1 MKHNIIIK
9 IGLLFMVI
17 ISVSACSDFLERDP
31 MGVMDEDS
39 YYTTDDAAMELL
51 SNCYG
56 TMLAGFPYAINRVAE
71 GSESVDDADGGGS
84 DAGDRPQVAD
94 VGTGK
99 PETSNSLLL
108 ETWDNRYEGIGR
120 CNSALEAFSAEG
132 TTFVSG
138 GNEVSEETISRYI
151 SEVKFLRAWYY
162 FDLVTVFKEVPL
174 IVSTLDASERVAK
187 AGAEDI
193 RTQLY
198 DDLDAAIND
207 DNLPRASELTDEEL
221 GRVSKDAAYVLKA
234 RIALYFAGLM
244 SQGKM
249 EGDATTEYKLA
260 KSAAAEVIN
269 TGGLSLLDDYQELY
283 RGDYETGTQS
293 SECIFTVL
301 TTYKGDIGMST
312 DAFAIM
318 NVGRNNVGGWGG
330 NCPTKDLASEFE
342 VGDPRKIFTI
352 ISHGDIFPTL
362 AGGEEYHDYSGY
374 YNDFNLQQSRKAYVP
389 QAHREDGNL
398 LKSKWSPYWIRYSE
412 VLLIYAEATLEIG
425 GTNSEVAEYI
435 NMVRHRAFV
444 TTSKKDEEAIYR
456 KFEED
461 LFPIDEL
468 TFTSQYAVTTSDDL
482 LKAIKHER
490 RVELALEGLRLYDL
504 IRWGDYATTM
514 QAFYQKYGFAD
525 KGISASENSW
535 PFPIPQ
541 TEIDAS
547 NGVLVQNSNY

>member
-1 MKHNIIIK
+1 MKHYIIK
-9 IGLLFMVI
+9 IGILTMAI
-17 ISVSACSDFLERDP
+17 IFVYACSNDFLERDP
-31 MGVMDEDS
+31 LGVTDEDT
-39 YYTTDDAAMELL
+39 YYTTDGAAMELL
-51 SNCYG
+51 TNCYE
-56 TMLAGFPYAINRVAE
+56 TMLAGFPYSINRVAE
-71 GSESVDDADGGGS
+71 GTETVDDADVGGS
-84 DAGDRPQVAD
+84 DAGDRPQTAD
-94 VGTGK
+94 VATGN

-120 CNSALEAFSAEG
+120 CNSALEAFSTEG
-132 TTFVSG
+132 IFFVSDG
-138 GNEVSEETISRYI
+138 DTVSEETISRYI

-187 AGAEDI
+187 ASIEDI

-198 DDLDAAIND
+198 DDLDAAIDD
-207 DNLPRASELTDEEL
+207 DNLPRASELTSDEL
-221 GRVSKDAAYVLKA
+221 GRVSKDAAYVLKG
-234 RIALYFAGLM
+234 RIALYLAGLM

-249 EGDATTEYKLA
+249 DGDAATDYGLA
-260 KSAAAEVIN
+260 KSAASEVIN

-293 SECIFTVL
+293 AECIFTVL
-301 TTYKGDIGMST
+301 STYDGNIGMET
-312 DAFAIM
+312 DHFAIM

-352 ISHGDIFPTL
+352 ISDGDIFPSL
-362 AGGEEYHDYSGY
+362 DGGEEYHDYTGY
-374 YNDFNLQQSRKAYVP
+374 YNNNLQQSRKAYVP
-389 QAHREDGNL
+389 QAYRENGGL
-398 LKSKWSPYWIRYSE
+398 VKSNWSPYWIRYSE
-412 VLLIYAEATLEIG
+412 VLLIYAEATLETG
-425 GTNSEVAEYI
+425 GSNSEVAEYI
-435 NMVRHRAFV
+435 NMVRQRAFV
-444 TTSKKDEEAIYR
+444 TTSKEDEEAIYR

-461 LFPIDEL
+461 LFPIDES
-468 TFTSQYAVTTSDDL
+468 TFTSQYAVKESDDL
-482 LKAIKHER
+482 LEAIKHER

-514 QAFYQKYGFAD
+514 QAYYQNDGFAD
-525 KGISASENSW
+525 KGISATENSW